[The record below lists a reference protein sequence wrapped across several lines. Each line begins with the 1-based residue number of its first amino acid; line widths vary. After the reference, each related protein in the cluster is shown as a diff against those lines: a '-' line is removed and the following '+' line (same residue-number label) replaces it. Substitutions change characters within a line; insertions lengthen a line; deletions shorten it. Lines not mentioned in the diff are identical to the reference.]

1 MHFHS
6 RCMQTMI
13 FLNHICKYT
22 LRINSGDFFFLH
34 REQKRTT
41 HEFLQLLLKIQLY
54 LSNQQLWVFDSSQ
67 SGFRSQLFF
76 AFIPGS
82 RILLPWYQIKANALR
97 LVLSPSVLQP
107 LLFVLQVK
115 NRNASQW
122 QQLKA
127 QPKPEPF
134 WIRRIFY
141 NLAIILALYLTFSFL
156 HSLCI

>member
-22 LRINSGDFFFLH
+22 LRINSGFFFFFLH

-67 SGFRSQLFF
+67 SGFRSQVFF

-82 RILLPWYQIKANALR
+82 RILLPWYQR

-122 QQLKA
+122 QQLKT

-134 WIRRIFY
+134 WFQRIFT
-141 NLAIILALYLTFSFL
+141 ILPLSWLF
-156 HSLCI
+156 I